1 MNLIVFLLVFYVRN
15 DVSLFLSLILS
26 YYPENSSHT
35 NTHYDRF
42 IQRNFQKNGHS
53 FVLLQGWRGTK
64 TKKKKKRK
72 TESSSSTSTKSSH
85 RPKRK
90 ERGRWD
96 FFSSSSSSVLKTKN
110 ETNVSAP
117 VTKKAKIS
125 KTNEVVDLTE
135 QQQQKTETVDL
146 TKKEVKKVT
155 TTPKKKTTPNKKR
168 PTPKT
173 DSTTKKK
180 KPKFNPYNRGNVV
193 PPNAGQVE
201 IPKDCDPRALCE
213 LTFVLTGVL
222 NSLTREQAK
231 TLILD
236 HGGRVTTGVSGRTS
250 YLVSGAELED
260 GRKASEGSKS
270 KKAIGLKIPIIDEA
284 KLLHML
290 RTLVFEYF
298 HFL

>member
-1 MNLIVFLLVFYVRN
+1 MDIR
-15 DVSLFLSLILS
+15 
-26 YYPENSSHT
+26 
-35 NTHYDRF
+35 
-42 IQRNFQKNGHS
+42 S
-53 FVLLQGWRGTK
+53 FFSKGGAGTK
-64 TKKKKKRK
+64 KKKKKKRK
-72 TESSSSTSTKSSH
+72 IESSDTTKSS
-85 RPKRK
+85 PSKKKSKNVDAK
-90 ERGRWD
+90 E

-117 VTKKAKIS
+117 VKKKP
-125 KTNEVVDLTE
+125 KVTNEVMDLTE
-135 QQQQKTETVDL
+135 QQQQK
-146 TKKEVKKVT
+146 KVV
-155 TTPKKKTTPNKKR
+155 TPNKKR
-168 PTPKT
+168 PITKT
-173 DSTTKKK
+173 DSTSKKK

-193 PPNAGQVE
+193 PPNAGKVE

-236 HGGRVTTGVSGRTS
+236 HGGRVTTAVSGRTS

-270 KKAIGLKIPIIDEA
+270 KKAVELKIPIIDEA

>member
-1 MNLIVFLLVFYVRN
+1 MRDTSNHQINVLITRT
-15 DVSLFLSLILS
+15 
-26 YYPENSSHT
+26 P
-35 NTHYDRF
+35 
-42 IQRNFQKNGHS
+42 QR
-53 FVLLQGWRGTK
+53 
-64 TKKKKKRK
+64 
-72 TESSSSTSTKSSH
+72 
-85 RPKRK
+85 
-90 ERGRWD
+90 
-96 FFSSSSSSVLKTKN
+96 
-110 ETNVSAP
+110 
-117 VTKKAKIS
+117 
-125 KTNEVVDLTE
+125 
-135 QQQQKTETVDL
+135 
-146 TKKEVKKVT
+146 
-155 TTPKKKTTPNKKR
+155 TPKKKTTPNKKR

-173 DSTTKKK
+173 DSTTTKK

-270 KKAIGLKIPIIDEA
+270 KKAVELKIPIIDEA